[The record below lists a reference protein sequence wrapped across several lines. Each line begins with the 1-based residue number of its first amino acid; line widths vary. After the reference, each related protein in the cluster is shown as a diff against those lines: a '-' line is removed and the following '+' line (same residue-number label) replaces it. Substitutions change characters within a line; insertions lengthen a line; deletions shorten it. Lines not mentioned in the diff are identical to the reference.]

1 VAVVAP
7 TLLPYA
13 QFCDASAI
21 GPSAADPAG
30 IIREAVD
37 ERLQTG
43 DGALPLQALLRALP
57 RGIPLSIELRSRAL
71 REGWPDP
78 AERARETARA
88 TRRFLA
94 EFTPT

>member
-1 VAVVAP
+1 
-7 TLLPYA
+7 
-13 QFCDASAI
+13 
-21 GPSAADPAG
+21 
-30 IIREAVD
+30 
-37 ERLQTG
+37 
-43 DGALPLQALLRALP
+43 LLRALP

-78 AERARETARA
+78 AERAQETARA